1 MKRYLGAA
9 LTLLLGGCLNTEPLA
24 SVFDFDMNVVG
35 ENWTPRAANLPA
47 ARLPEVGV
55 VGDWL
60 PLPAPLPAA
69 RKAVYLAGNNVAGEL
84 FLFTQKRFTGLAP
97 NQTFTAAF
105 TVQYAT
111 SIHADCPI
119 GTGLTFI
126 KAGASLAEL
135 TSEPDNQ
142 GILRVSAD
150 VGAHAEQGDF
160 TLLGDIRNGL
170 PGCPTPGTFASKTTL
185 TQTQQSTFTTDFD
198 GGFILFVG
206 LHSNVVGPLEF
217 YLIAIRMTIQL

>member
-9 LTLLLGGCLNTEPLA
+9 ITLLLAGCLNTEPLA

-35 ENWTPRAANLPA
+35 ENWTPKAANVPA
-47 ARLPEVGV
+47 ARLAEVGV
-55 VGDWL
+55 VGDWR
-60 PLPAPLPAA
+60 PLPAPLPTT
-69 RKAVYLAGNNVAGEL
+69 RKAVYLAGTNVTGEL

-97 NQTFTAAF
+97 NQTFTASF

-111 SIHADCPI
+111 SLHADCPI
-119 GTGLTFI
+119 GSGLTFI
-126 KAGASLAEL
+126 KAGVSLLEL

-150 VGAHAEQGDF
+150 VGEHGTQGDF

-185 TQTQQSTFTTDFD
+185 TQTQEITFTTDFD

-206 LHSNVVGPLEF
+206 LDSNAPGPIEF
-217 YLIAIRMTIQL
+217 YLIAVRMTILL